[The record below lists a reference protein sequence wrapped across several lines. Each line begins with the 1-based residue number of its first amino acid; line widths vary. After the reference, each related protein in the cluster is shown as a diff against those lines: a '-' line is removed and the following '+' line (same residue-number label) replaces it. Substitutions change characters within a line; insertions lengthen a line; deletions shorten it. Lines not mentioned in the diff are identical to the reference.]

1 MNEDINIKPISQISG
16 LSLNDNSNEAL
27 FCENCHAP
35 LDKNSIRYINGTGFC
50 SKECETIFDNRLAY
64 GAKIIDAIDCFIP
77 PLYQNTDISLIRNN
91 LKNPQCVDKIL
102 SWSPNPKGLAII
114 GSTGIGKTRLLT
126 YLLKKLISINLFGIV
141 DSLKVFYAGEL
152 ERAIMS
158 SFKKATEYDS
168 FMRKLENCGLLII
181 DDFGKEKFTER
192 YEISIFQ
199 IFEKRFANL
208 KPIIFTTNY
217 RGEEFKARFSDMAN
231 YEPFSRRVNEF
242 MQRINLSKKE

>member
-1 MNEDINIKPISQISG
+1 MKKDTTPKRLCDLPEIQFIDK
-16 LSLNDNSNEAL
+16 SNEATI
-27 FCENCHAP
+27 CENCHKP
-35 LDKNSIRYINGTGFC
+35 LTENSIRYVNGTGFC
-50 SKECETIFDNRLAY
+50 SKDCEEIYFNRTKYSVEIEDTIHN
-64 GAKIIDAIDCFIP
+64 CIP
-77 PLYQNTDISLIRNN
+77 LLYRNSDPDLIRNLLKFPKN
-91 LKNPQCVDKIL
+91 LDRVLD
-102 SWSPNPKGLAII
+102 WSLGQKGMAII
-114 GSTGIGKTRLLT
+114 GNTGAGKTRALTLLI
-126 YLLKKLISINLFGIV
+126 KKLVKKDLVGITT
-141 DSLKVFYAGEL
+141 SLMVFYAGEL

-192 YEISIFQ
+192 YEVSVFQ

-242 MQRINLSKKE
+242 MERINFSKKD